1 MCAEYRALHNVIPR
15 AGGESIRLFFR
26 KLKWIPRINRGMTIF
41 FISALM
47 ILTPA
52 LAEPP
57 VIPPQKTQSLEILKN
72 KLADEEDQK
81 ARLAKQ
87 AKQAEKDI
95 AATKSGMVDLSAKI
109 RKNEDGLHTLEK
121 RVQELSA
128 QEQDLT
134 KKLEA
139 DHGSMA
145 STILALERMRRI
157 PPELLIVRPGA
168 PLETAQTAL
177 LLQNLLP
184 ALNQRAESLS
194 HDIKNLNDVREKLA
208 SDQKKLLTTKADL
221 EKQNK
226 ALAGMMV
233 KREKDFKSANAA
245 YKSSTARAERIA
257 AEAQSLAEL
266 VSRIEDDPAPVSVRE
281 YEPPAPRKKQAH
293 SKAGGRPGKG
303 VWPVSGRALARY
315 GDYDDM
321 GAEIKGLKISAASKA
336 IVIAP
341 MQGTVKYAGTFRNY
355 GHLVILD
362 HANGYHSLI
371 AGMSRPQI
379 GIGQTIKAGEPLG
392 YMPSSSSQ
400 DGPLT
405 LYYELRRDGEPI
417 DPSYLFSDLKS

>member
-1 MCAEYRALHNVIPR
+1 MRFL
-15 AGGESIRLFFR
+15 
-26 KLKWIPRINRGMTIF
+26 
-41 FISALM
+41 
-47 ILTPA
+47 A
-52 LAEPP
+52 LAFLMFFMASPAHAQQAP
-57 VIPPQKTQSLEILKN
+57 IIPPQKTQSLEILKN
-72 KLADEEDQK
+72 KLATEEEKKTQ
-81 ARLAKQ
+81 LAKQ
-87 AKQAEKDI
+87 AKEAEKDI

-109 RKNEDGLHTLEK
+109 RKNEDGLQTLEK

-145 STILALERMRRI
+145 TTILALERMRRI

-184 ALNQRAESLS
+184 ALNQRAEALS

-226 ALAGMMV
+226 ALADMMA

-257 AEAQSLAEL
+257 AEAQSLTEL
-266 VSRIEDDPAPVSVRE
+266 VSRIEDDPAAPPVSVRE
-281 YEPPAPRKKQAH
+281 HEDPAPRKKQAR
-293 SKAGGRPGKG
+293 SKAGRPGKG
-303 VWPVSGRALARY
+303 TWPVSGRALARY

-321 GAEIKGLKISAASKA
+321 GAEIKGLKISAASKS

-371 AGMSRPQI
+371 AGMSRPQVA
-379 GIGQTIKAGEPLG
+379 IGQTIKAGEPLG

-405 LYYELRRDGEPI
+405 LYYELRRDGEPV
-417 DPSYLFSDLKS
+417 DPSNLFSDLKS

>member
-1 MCAEYRALHNVIPR
+1 MR
-15 AGGESIRLFFR
+15 
-26 KLKWIPRINRGMTIF
+26 
-41 FISALM
+41 
-47 ILTPA
+47 ILTLAFLMFFMTTPA
-52 LAEPP
+52 RAEQAPI
-57 VIPPQKTQSLEILKN
+57 IPPQKTQSLEILKD
-72 KLADEEDQK
+72 KLATEEEKK
-81 ARLAKQ
+81 AQLAKQ
-87 AKQAEKDI
+87 AKAAEKDI
-95 AATKSGMVDLSAKI
+95 AATKSNMVDLSAKI

-121 RVQELSA
+121 RVQELTL
-128 QEQDLT
+128 QEEDLT

-139 DHGSMA
+139 DQGSMA
-145 STILALERMRRI
+145 TTILALERMRRI

-168 PLETAQTAL
+168 PMETAQTAL
-177 LLQNLLP
+177 LLRNLLP
-184 ALNQRAESLS
+184 ALNQRAEALS
-194 HDIKNLNDVREKLA
+194 HDIQNLHDVREKLA
-208 SDQKKLLTTKADL
+208 SDQKKLLTTKTDL

-226 ALAGMMV
+226 ALADMMA

-257 AEAQSLAEL
+257 AEAQSLTEL
-266 VSRIEDDPAPVSVRE
+266 VSRIEDDPAPVSVRDHDS
-281 YEPPAPRKKQAH
+281 PAPRKKQAR
-293 SKAGGRPGKG
+293 SKAAGRPGKG
-303 VWPVSGRALARY
+303 IWPVSGRALARF

-321 GAEIKGLKISAASKA
+321 GAEIQGLKISAASKA

-371 AGMSRPQI
+371 AGMSRPQL

-405 LYYELRRDGEPI
+405 LYYELRRDGEAI